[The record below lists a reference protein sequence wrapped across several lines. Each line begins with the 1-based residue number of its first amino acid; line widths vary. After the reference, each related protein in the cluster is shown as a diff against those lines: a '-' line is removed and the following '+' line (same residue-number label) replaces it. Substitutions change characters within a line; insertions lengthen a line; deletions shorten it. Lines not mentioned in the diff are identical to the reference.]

1 MKYFLSFIFGA
12 ACGTV
17 GTLIYLR
24 KEIRKQMEEIKAN
37 SNGNAPE
44 SAGKG
49 PNSND
54 TPFEVSE
61 GPEEKNAVT
70 VNSEAQKP
78 IAVQDKTY
86 VRYENLIRDNYGGE
100 LQNPSKS
107 VTELEK
113 REEGKTGVESVAD
126 GSGDILGKEFESR
139 WIPIDDIEY
148 RDNPEFN
155 KEELTFFAEDRVLA
169 TKQGTVIE
177 NAYLLIGKDWE
188 DEVGRYDDRTAYIRN
203 LKTGNDYEIYVE
215 YCCYADEYGV
225 EGAPLVED

>member
-12 ACGTV
+12 TCGAV

-37 SNGNAPE
+37 SNVNAPE

-54 TPFEVSE
+54 MPFEVSE
-61 GPEEKNAVT
+61 ATEEKNAVT
-70 VNSEAQKP
+70 VNSEAHRP

-86 VRYENLIRDNYGGE
+86 VRYDNLIRENYGGE
-100 LQNPSKS
+100 LQNPPKS

-113 REEGKTGVESVAD
+113 REEEKAGVESISD
-126 GSGDILGKEFESR
+126 GSGDVLGKDFASR
-139 WIPIDDIEY
+139 WVAIDDLEY
-148 RDNPEFN
+148 RDNPEFD
-155 KEELTFFAEDRVLA
+155 KDELTFFAVDRVLA
-169 TKQGTVIE
+169 TKNGAVIE
-177 NAYLLIGKDWE
+177 NGYLLIGKDWE

-203 LKTGNDYEIYVE
+203 LKTGTDYEIYVE
-215 YCCYADEYGV
+215 YCSYADEYGD